1 MRSRRPVGATGF
13 GLLAECPVAGVFCE
27 QARLRDAKSRDAG
40 AQSWMCISYEAKHP
54 SSIPV
59 VVARCDNSG
68 IVNHSQP
75 PEPWPVQLWSL
86 RDRQECAALTSPMIA
101 RAEMQVL
108 SAVVLRWFQVFR
120 VQFDR
125 TSLNFDRKICR
136 CETEREAVASL
147 VRDAKTDFGGVGVIY
162 LRRVLCL
169 PSLENASSHDAM
181 QCVTKKMGRE
191 GCSSTGVGPPLFP
204 GGTQIFFSHASFLPS
219 CIDWLQVRCLGASD
233 TLRHSWSALL
243 LSDGAF
249 SEP

>member
-108 SAVVLRWFQVFR
+108 SAVVLRWFQVLGSNLIELRSISIGKFVDAR
-120 VQFDR
+120 RNVRQLRPWSETPKR
-125 TSLNFDRKICR
+125 TL
-136 CETEREAVASL
+136 AAW
-147 VRDAKTDFGGVGVIY
+147 G
-162 LRRVLCL
+162 
-169 PSLENASSHDAM
+169 
-181 QCVTKKMGRE
+181 
-191 GCSSTGVGPPLFP
+191 SSTCVEYC
-204 GGTQIFFSHASFLPS
+204 AFLP
-219 CIDWLQVRCLGASD
+219 
-233 TLRHSWSALL
+233 
-243 LSDGAF
+243 
-249 SEP
+249 